1 MVALIGQKLG
11 NYHLT
16 RLLGRGGFSEVYLGE
31 HLYLKNQAAIKVLR
45 TSLSDEE
52 IDQFLSEARTLA
64 RLSHPQIVRVID
76 FAVEHGTP
84 FLVMEYAQR
93 GTLRTLYPPGSFLSL
108 ETTVAYVKQIAA
120 ALQYAHNH
128 QVIHRD
134 VKPENMLLNS
144 QQQVMLSDFG
154 IALFTPSPQQLSTQ
168 EMAGTIPYMSPEQI
182 HGRPSFASDQYSLGI
197 IAYEW
202 LCGVRPFEGAPWQI
216 AYQQVSV
223 PPPRLRDHDPSLPEA
238 VEAVVLKALAK
249 DPRERFVSV
258 QLFAQAL
265 ERASHVNGMDHI
277 DMQITTPIVA
287 IPSTRAFVSRRVF
300 FSASPKDETFVTHLA
315 ADLQRRGVA
324 VWQKE
329 STSTSNPSDRA
340 DAVRQAIR
348 AADVMVLVVSPYTR
362 SSRTTREH
370 LRIASMYQ
378 RRLVFVW
385 TTGEDVNQVLP
396 DEWGKS
402 AQVDLIDARQMHN
415 EQVIDELVAF
425 LGETPSVVET
435 PLPEPAFE
443 PRNPYKGLRAFT
455 QADTAD
461 FFGRDTLIEAFTD
474 SIKNMLTQGGPGCPP
489 GRLLAV
495 IGASGSGKSSVV
507 MAGLLPRLMQG
518 ALPASQEWIYL
529 EPVMPGTRPLEAL
542 TLTLAPHFPGRS
554 VKSIREDLEDESAR
568 GLHLLATRLATRRDR
583 RVVLFID
590 QFEEVFTLTTSE
602 EERRHFIDLVVT
614 AATEPHGSVLVLITL
629 RADFFDRPMDYPTL
643 YRLIEAHRQS
653 VLPMELADLR
663 AVIKQPAA
671 LPTVQLTFE
680 GNLVGDLLF
689 EVQSQAG
696 ALPLLQFT
704 LDQLFQH
711 RNGHMLTLQAYRQI
725 GGVKGALAKHAEAT
739 FTSLPTQEHQRLAQA
754 LFMRLIDPGTT
765 EQDMTRRR
773 AARSEMQKPDPRQT
787 LMLEEVVTAFTAAR
801 LLTTNTVAGT
811 ATIEVSHEALIR
823 EWRRLYEWMREA
835 REDIPLQHAI
845 SEDAAAWERRNRPVD
860 RLYRGTQLDEALAWR
875 ERNLP
880 SIDEEAFLAASIAES
895 ERQRVQ
901 EQERIKQERQQRTR
915 STRRT
920 ILVGVAGVLLA
931 VMILLGTY
939 LFQKLQG
946 PPAIAGAYQGQIINT
961 FANKHT
967 PMTLTI
973 QQDRTSIHGY
983 FTVAKP
989 LSGNGPLTGSVD
1001 AKGKIMFLVRS
1012 KDRDATNPILFTG
1025 AIQPDKSLA
1034 GSYCSV
1040 KLKNQTQCEPTMG
1053 HGIWNVTRTTS
1064 GLITTSAFL
1073 GSLLSW
1079 SLFLFIDCGE
1089 RRQKKHPKPPLHLAR
1104 NFCSNQLCF
1113 TSYV

>member
-1 MVALIGQKLG
+1 MIGLISRQLG

-16 RLLGRGGFSEVYLGE
+16 RLLGRGGFAEVYLGE

-52 IDQFLSEARTLA
+52 VDQFLREAQTLA
-64 RLSHPQIVRVID
+64 RLNHPNIVRVID

-93 GTLRTLYPPGSFLSL
+93 GTLRNMYPPGSFLSL
-108 ETTVAYVKQIAA
+108 ETTVAYIKQIAS

-134 VKPENMLLNS
+134 VKPENLLLNM

-154 IALFTPSPQQLSTQ
+154 IALFTPSPQQLSTH

-182 HGRPSFASDQYSLGI
+182 HGRTGFASDQYSLAI

-202 LCGVRPFEGAPWQI
+202 LCGVRPFDGAPWQI

-223 PPPRLRDHDPSLPEA
+223 PPPCLREHDPSLPEA

-249 DPRERFVSV
+249 DPRERYVSV

-265 ERASHVNGMDHI
+265 ERASQVNGIGLI
-277 DMQITTPIVA
+277 DMQVTTPIVA
-287 IPSTRAFVSRRVF
+287 LPSTRAVTSKRVF
-300 FSASPKDETFVTHLA
+300 FSAQPGDENFVKQIA
-315 ADLQRRGVA
+315 ADLQKRGIA
-324 VWQKE
+324 IWQKE
-329 STSTSNPSDRA
+329 TTNPSTPSDHA
-340 DAVRQAIR
+340 DSVRQAIR
-348 AADVMVLVVSPYTR
+348 AADAMVLVVSPYTR
-362 SSRTTREH
+362 SSRMIREH

-378 RRLVFVW
+378 RQLVFVW
-385 TTGEDVNQVLP
+385 NTGEDLSQVLP
-396 DEWGKS
+396 GEWGKS
-402 AQVDLIDARQMHN
+402 AQVDLIDARHMSQ
-415 EQVIDELVAF
+415 EQIMNELVEC
-425 LGETPSVVET
+425 LGEKPAVIET
-435 PLPEPAFE
+435 PLPEPTFE
-443 PRNPYKGLRAFT
+443 PRNPYKGLHAFT
-455 QADTAD
+455 QHDALD
-461 FFGRDTLIEAFTD
+461 FFGRDNLIEALTG
-474 SIKNMLTQGGPGCPP
+474 SIKSMLIQECPACP
-489 GRLLAV
+489 EGRLLAI

-507 MAGLLPRLMQG
+507 MAGLLPRLRQG
-518 ALPASQEWIYL
+518 ALPGGQQWIYL
-529 EPVMPGTRPLEAL
+529 EPVIPGTRPLDAL
-542 TLTLAPHFPGRS
+542 TLTLAPHFPGS
-554 VKSIREDLEDESAR
+554 SMKSLREDLEHESAR
-568 GLHLLATRLATRRDR
+568 GLHLLTARLTTMRDQ

-590 QFEEVFTLTTSE
+590 QFEELFTQTSSE
-602 EERRHFIDLVVT
+602 EERRHFIDLLVT
-614 AATEPHGSVLVLITL
+614 AATEPHGSVIVLITL
-629 RADFFDRPMDYPTL
+629 RADFFDRPMDYPAL

-663 AVIKQPAA
+663 AIIKQPAA
-671 LPTVQLTFE
+671 LPNVQLTFE

-704 LDQLFQH
+704 LDQLFQ
-711 RNGHMLTLQAYRQI
+711 RRQGHMLTLEAYQQI
-725 GGVKGALAKHAEAT
+725 GGVRGALAKHAEAI
-739 FTSLPTQEHQRLAQA
+739 FTSLPSWEHQRLAHA

-773 AARSEMQKPDPRQT
+773 AVRSEMQKPDPRQT
-787 LMLEEVVTAFTAAR
+787 RILEEVVSAFTAAR

-823 EWRRLYEWMREA
+823 EWRRLYEWVREA

-845 SEDAAAWERRNRPVD
+845 SEDAAAWKRRNRPVD

-880 SIDEEAFLAASIAES
+880 SIDEETFLAASISER

-901 EQERIKQERQQRTR
+901 AQEQLKQQRQQRTR

-920 ILVGVAGVLLA
+920 ILVGVVGILLA
-931 VMILLGTY
+931 GMILLGNY
-939 LFQKLQG
+939 LYQQMQG
-946 PPAIAGAYQGQIINT
+946 PPNITGAYQGQIINT

-973 QQDRTSIHGY
+973 QQDQANIHGY

-989 LSGNGPLTGSVD
+989 LSGNGPLTGSID
-1001 AKGKIMFLVRS
+1001 NKGKITFLVRS
-1012 KDRDATNPILFTG
+1012 KDPDATNPILFTG

-1053 HGIWNVTRTTS
+1053 HGVWNVTRKTSAMTT
-1064 GLITTSAFL
+1064 TTAFL
-1073 GSLLSW
+1073 GFFFIW
-1079 SLFLFIDCGE
+1079 SLFLFANQQAW
-1089 RRQKKHPKPPLHLAR
+1089 RPNKPSKFLLHLP
-1104 NFCSNQLCF
+1104 Q
-1113 TSYV
+1113 